1 MARIVVD
8 EVVTKYT
15 MDPDGFVR
23 GTTIVKQKSKELDA
37 AATATQGSF
46 GDIGQSVKFAT
57 AEFDSAIPGLQEII
71 SLFKIAGVAVVGMT
85 AAMIAFGAAAANQN
99 ADLEAI
105 RMGYAAYSD
114 GAEDAAIKLKRLEEV
129 ARLPGL
135 GFEEAIQGATRLRA
149 VGFDA
154 RLAERAL
161 MGFGNALALVGG
173 GKNELDRVI
182 LALSQIQSK
191 GKVSAEEIN
200 QIAEVVPQIRQLMK
214 DAFGTGD
221 TEAIA
226 KKFGSQ
232 EFILGIMEAL
242 DKLPAATGGAKN
254 AFENMGDAIKRI
266 MDQAGEAINRVF
278 VPAINEVT
286 KFGDFLSSENFFGK
300 AVDQMM
306 TKFSGFSNQIMGMIG
321 GFASSPITDAI
332 NSMGSFV
339 ASGDSFGD
347 KLVRGATLL
356 VVAFEKLPEVVGIV
370 LKMVQDNLKTIQGL
384 VNVVIS
390 AFNKLMTEGLTGNI
404 GWMSVKIGG
413 DKNFTAIP
421 QVKLGE
427 VDTNKFG
434 ALGMGIVDQAKEL
447 YGDYKNYQPSNMVG
461 NDPSKG
467 GFEKTDT
474 TLQAIAEN
482 TKRAADSLGDLI
494 NNQILGGGALSRIAL
509 NRQDISDLHTGR
521 SAVTRNEAE
530 EMMLRGVRAMVQLAA
545 IDQRAPGRREA

>member
-23 GTTIVKQKSKELDA
+23 GTTVVKQKTKELDA

-226 KKFGSQ
+226 KRFGSQ

-306 TKFSGFSNQIMGMIG
+306 TKFSGFSNQIMGMMG
-321 GFASSPITDAI
+321 SFASSPLTDAI

-370 LKMVQDNLKTIQGL
+370 LDMVQENLKTIQAL
-384 VNVVIS
+384 INAVIG
-390 AFNKLMTEGLTGNI
+390 AFNAILTEGIVG
-404 GWMSVKIGG
+404 KIGG
-413 DKNFTAIP
+413 VEVIRFGGGITAIP
-421 QVKLGE
+421 NANLP
-427 VDTNKFG
+427 DTTKYKNQFG

-467 GFEKTDT
+467 GFEKTDK

-482 TKRAADSLGDLI
+482 TRRTAESVAESI
-494 NNQILGGGALSRIAL
+494 QNQTLGGGALSRIAL
-509 NRQDISDLHTGR
+509 NRQDLSDLHTGR
-521 SAVTRNEAE
+521 GSGGGFDGIAKRFASELWAE
-530 EMMLRGVRAMVQLAA
+530 FIRTSGG
-545 IDQRAPGRREA
+545 PGRREA